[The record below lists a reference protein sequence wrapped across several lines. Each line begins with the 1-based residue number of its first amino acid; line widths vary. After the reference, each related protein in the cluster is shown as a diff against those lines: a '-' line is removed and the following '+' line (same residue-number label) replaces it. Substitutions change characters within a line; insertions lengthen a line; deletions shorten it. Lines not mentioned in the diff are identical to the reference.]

1 MSYHVQ
7 PRVRRTTGTG
17 HGSQI
22 SSQSRC
28 GGFDGATASRT
39 CLGLRGGLTVLT
51 VHSRAPPRREP
62 STDAVSA
69 ALGMAP
75 SRPCTSTR
83 RSLSYGKVLATRR
96 ATPRTAC
103 AKWRSTVAVTKCPA
117 KHRRRIRSYCPSLD
131 RLFASHKS
139 TSLPSDPSRPPRP
152 PSRQATSR
160 YVSCRNMVHI

>member
-7 PRVRRTTGTG
+7 LRVRRSTGTG

-22 SSQSRC
+22 SSQSRR

-83 RSLSYGKVLATRR
+83 RSLSYGKVLATRQ

-103 AKWRSTVAVTKCPA
+103 AKWRSTVAVTEYPA
-117 KHRRRIRSYCPSLD
+117 KHRRRMRSYCPSLD
-131 RLFASHKS
+131 HLLASPQAYIAPFGS
-139 TSLPSDPSRPPRP
+139 ESSPP
-152 PSRQATSR
+152 PSFTLAD
-160 YVSCRNMVHI
+160 V